1 MQPIKKHISNMKSS
15 TIAKILILALPLL
28 ICQCESFPDVDYHDV
43 HVGIHTEH
51 PSIADSLKITVIH
64 DKDTVLQQIGTKDL
78 KTTLAGNRLDS
89 EYELQIEF
97 FCNDQW
103 LLANPYTIDVGS
115 GVTAIYL
122 TKQPEGFLLFN
133 TPPTKE
139 CSELADYKLIEKNS

>member
-1 MQPIKKHISNMKSS
+1 MYITDMKSS

-28 ICQCESFPDVDYHDV
+28 FCQCERFPDADYNEV

-51 PSIADSLKITVIH
+51 PPIADSLKITVLH

-78 KTTLAGNRLDS
+78 ETTFAGNRLES
-89 EYELQIEF
+89 EYELQIEV
-97 FCNDQW
+97 FCNNQW
-103 LLANPYTIDVGS
+103 LQAIPYTLDVGS

-122 TKQPEGFLLFN
+122 TKQSDGFTLFN
-133 TPPTKE
+133 TPSSKE

>member
-1 MQPIKKHISNMKSS
+1 MKSS

-28 ICQCESFPDVDYHDV
+28 FCQCERFPDADYNEV

-51 PSIADSLKITVIH
+51 PPIADSLKITVLH

-78 KTTLAGNRLDS
+78 ETTFAGNRLES
-89 EYELQIEF
+89 EYELQIEV
-97 FCNDQW
+97 FCNNQW
-103 LLANPYTIDVGS
+103 LQAIPYTLDVGS

-122 TKQPEGFLLFN
+122 TKQSDGFTLFN
-133 TPPTKE
+133 TPSSKE

>member
-1 MQPIKKHISNMKSS
+1 MKSS
-15 TIAKILILALPLL
+15 TIAKITVLALPLL

>member
-1 MQPIKKHISNMKSS
+1 MKSS
-15 TIAKILILALPLL
+15 TIAKILILALPLV
-28 ICQCESFPDVDYHDV
+28 ICQCERFPDANYDEI

-51 PSIADSLKITVIH
+51 PPIADSLKITILH
-64 DKDTVLQQIGTKDL
+64 DRDTVLQQIGTNDI

-103 LLANPYTIDVGS
+103 LQAIPYTIDVGS

-122 TKQPEGFLLFN
+122 TKRPDGFSLFN
-133 TPPTKE
+133 TLPSKE

>member
-1 MQPIKKHISNMKSS
+1 MYITDMKSS
-15 TIAKILILALPLL
+15 TIVKILILALPLV

-51 PSIADSLKITVIH
+51 PPIADSLKITVIH

-78 KTTLAGNRLDS
+78 KTTLAGNRLESD
-89 EYELQIEF
+89 YVLQIEF

-103 LLANPYTIDVGS
+103 LQANPYTIDVGS

-122 TKQPEGFLLFN
+122 TKRPDGFSLFN
-133 TPPTKE
+133 TLPSKE

>member
-1 MQPIKKHISNMKSS
+1 MKSS
-15 TIAKILILALPLL
+15 TIAKITVLALPLL
-28 ICQCESFPDVDYHDV
+28 ICQCESFPDEDYHDV

-51 PSIADSLKITVIH
+51 PPIADSLKITVLH

-89 EYELQIEF
+89 EYELQIDF

-103 LLANPYTIDVGS
+103 LQAIPYTIDVGS

-122 TKQPEGFLLFN
+122 TKQPDGFSLFN
-133 TPPTKE
+133 TLPSKE

>member
-1 MQPIKKHISNMKSS
+1 MKSS

-28 ICQCESFPDVDYHDV
+28 ICQCERFPDANYDEV

-51 PSIADSLKITVIH
+51 PPIADSLKITILH
-64 DKDTVLQQIGTKDL
+64 DRDTILQQIGTNDI
-78 KTTLAGNRLDS
+78 KTSLAGNRLDS

-103 LLANPYTIDVGS
+103 LQANLYTIDVRS

>member
-1 MQPIKKHISNMKSS
+1 MKSS
-15 TIAKILILALPLL
+15 TIAKITVLALPLL
-28 ICQCESFPDVDYHDV
+28 ICQCESFPDEDYHDV

-78 KTTLAGNRLDS
+78 KTTLAGNRLESD
-89 EYELQIEF
+89 YVLQIEF

-103 LLANPYTIDVGS
+103 LQAIPYTIDVGS

-122 TKQPEGFLLFN
+122 TKQPDGFSLFN
-133 TPPTKE
+133 TLPSKE
-139 CSELADYKLIEKNS
+139 CSKLADYKLIEKNS

>member
-1 MQPIKKHISNMKSS
+1 MKSS

>member
-1 MQPIKKHISNMKSS
+1 MKSS

-28 ICQCESFPDVDYHDV
+28 FCQCERFPDADYDEV

-51 PSIADSLKITVIH
+51 PPIADSLKITVLH

-78 KTTLAGNRLDS
+78 ETTFAGNRLES
-89 EYELQIEF
+89 EYELQIEV
-97 FCNDQW
+97 FCNNQW
-103 LLANPYTIDVGS
+103 LQAIPYPLDVGS

-122 TKQPEGFLLFN
+122 TKQSDGFTLFN
-133 TPPTKE
+133 TPSSKE